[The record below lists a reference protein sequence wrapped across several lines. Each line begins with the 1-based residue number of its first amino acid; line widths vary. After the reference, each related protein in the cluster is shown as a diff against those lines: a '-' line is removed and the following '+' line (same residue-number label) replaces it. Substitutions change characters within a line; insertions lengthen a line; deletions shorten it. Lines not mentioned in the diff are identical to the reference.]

1 MIKWLLT
8 RNKRFPNE
16 RHATARHGLI
26 TNEMQQKLLTTNL
39 IAPETSYIEASLT
52 KLDFKFPIVLLL
64 WEWKDTLSL
73 LYASHTPPRIDVRK
87 TRKRKR
93 NTAWDLAF
101 PEEKGDAWTAES
113 SRDSKAR
120 RIFQFCFAINR
131 CSSSGLIKDNC
142 SCAWH
147 PVDIFYA
154 FCFLKCCKTTEE
166 AADEAIG
173 RNASSM
179 ANYGHPENQE
189 APESDNMQ
197 KLFSNF
203 HYECVCVLN
212 TTNRVDG
219 SNLSRLAA
227 SSALS
232 ALTTKW
238 AEGKIFGAGKTAF
251 RIRWRK
257 LHWDEIFD
265 PDKYWIKAER

>member
-1 MIKWLLT
+1 MSKWLLP

-52 KLDFKFPIVLLL
+52 KLDFKVPIVLLL

-101 PEEKGDAWTAES
+101 PEERGDAWTAES
-113 SRDSKAR
+113 SRDSKAQH
-120 RIFQFCFAINR
+120 IFQFCFATNR

-147 PVDIFYA
+147 PVDLFYA
-154 FCFLKCCKTTEE
+154 FCFLKCYKTTE
-166 AADEAIG
+166 G
-173 RNASSM
+173 RQTKQLDRTQSSM
-179 ANYGHPENQE
+179 ANYGHPVNQE
-189 APESDNMQ
+189 APESDNIKIVF
-197 KLFSNF
+197 KLSLW
-203 HYECVCVLN
+203 VCVFSTQQTESKGAICHAWLP
-212 TTNRVDG
+212 
-219 SNLSRLAA
+219 RLRLVHSQPSGQRERYSVQAKPRSA
-227 SSALS
+227 SAEENFTGTKY
-232 ALTTKW
+232 LT
-238 AEGKIFGAGKTAF
+238 
-251 RIRWRK
+251 RINI
-257 LHWDEIFD
+257 E
-265 PDKYWIKAER
+265 